1 MGKQHP
7 RLAAVT
13 AAIGIAVLYRTHV
26 RPWMYHWGARQD
38 EIDAPLPGDELVE
51 SGVPRTTRAVTI
63 DAPRPDIWPWLAQI
77 GEDHAGFYSYSLLER
92 AVGADMHNAKF
103 VHPEWQHLHVGDTVW
118 LARRY
123 GPDARQV
130 VASVEAPSHLVLVSP
145 VDYQRLRRHE
155 KASGCWSF
163 TLHRE
168 GGWTRLLVRGSG
180 GPVGHA
186 WFDIP
191 HFVMEQKMMRGIARR
206 AVRTRRQEI
215 AAAMGRHP
223 SNLRSHRAR
232 KVAQLN

>member
-13 AAIGIAVLYRTHV
+13 AAIGIAVLYRAHV

-38 EIDAPLPGDELVE
+38 EIDAPLPGDELVG

-123 GPDARQV
+123 GPDARR
-130 VASVEAPSHLVLVSP
+130 SSP
-145 VDYQRLRRHE
+145 RWRPRHIW
-155 KASGCWSF
+155 CWS
-163 TLHRE
+163 
-168 GGWTRLLVRGSG
+168 
-180 GPVGHA
+180 
-186 WFDIP
+186 
-191 HFVMEQKMMRGIARR
+191 RR
-206 AVRTRRQEI
+206 STTNDCGVTKRPP
-215 AAAMGRHP
+215 AAG
-223 SNLRSHRAR
+223 RSHFTERVVGPACWCAAVEDLSVTPGSTSR
-232 KVAQLN
+232 IS